1 MKNFINYLILILLL
15 GSILTIVPVWDI
27 SLSTINLLN
36 KEAIFEYEIANKPI
50 ENGYKIILS
59 KQFRRQQGL
68 IKKTN
73 FIRIYS
79 PTGFLILENI
89 ANYED
94 IESAY
99 TANNSY
105 YICPKGK
112 IIYLNIMIRIVMKE

>member
-15 GSILTIVPVWDI
+15 GSILTKVPVWDI
-27 SLSTINLLN
+27 SISTINLLN
-36 KEAIFEYEIANKPI
+36 KEAIFEYEIVNKPI

-79 PTGFLILENI
+79 PTGFL
-89 ANYED
+89 
-94 IESAY
+94 
-99 TANNSY
+99 
-105 YICPKGK
+105 
-112 IIYLNIMIRIVMKE
+112 M

>member
-59 KQFRRQQGL
+59 KQFRRQQGS

-79 PTGFLILENI
+79 PTGFLI
-89 ANYED
+89 
-94 IESAY
+94 
-99 TANNSY
+99 
-105 YICPKGK
+105 
-112 IIYLNIMIRIVMKE
+112 